1 MHQWVCYSL
10 RILCSS
16 LITITSSLDGLLD
29 TIPKCKMLLIV
40 SHRQLTTR
48 SSSSI
53 ILMITHAST
62 KLIFRVV
69 SWEVVQYFK
78 VWMSVHIQ
86 NFTIE
91 TLYSQVPSIIISST
105 HLNIQVHSI
114 LVIRWSIQECVLLS
128 QLTWLVVM
136 EPAVFN
142 TIEVNMRS
150 LTGLVD
156 SLMLQELLVKWIVE
170 SLGYS
175 KTVPEL
181 KDLLVDSIEMIRVE
195 QFGCKLIAMMLLES
209 QEQFLEVALTLTNF
223 MKFIFT

>member
-1 MHQWVCYSL
+1 
-10 RILCSS
+10 
-16 LITITSSLDGLLD
+16 
-29 TIPKCKMLLIV
+29 
-40 SHRQLTTR
+40 
-48 SSSSI
+48 
-53 ILMITHAST
+53 
-62 KLIFRVV
+62 
-69 SWEVVQYFK
+69 
-78 VWMSVHIQ
+78 
-86 NFTIE
+86 
-91 TLYSQVPSIIISST
+91 
-105 HLNIQVHSI
+105 
-114 LVIRWSIQECVLLS
+114 
-128 QLTWLVVM
+128 M